1 MRGDRRNR
9 EGVREGVREK
19 RKGVRGAERQREGL
33 RGKREGI
40 ERGGALSSRFCVVR
54 SLVMFC

>member
-9 EGVREGVREK
+9 EGMREK